1 MRDYLYPGDQFRSY
15 FHEDLRLGVP
25 MTNAPAVKNPK
36 IDFAA
41 HPARRIVGV
50 TYPVLVAQS
59 GLVFPVDEM
68 VDF

>member
-1 MRDYLYPGDQFRSY
+1 
-15 FHEDLRLGVP
+15 